1 MSRCHLWQADLGAVL
16 IRSQLHA
23 RIKNFCAVPS
33 SRIPSPLL
41 RSNDEVTALF
51 VCNSSPGC
59 NDDVSLVPHREA
71 GPRRRACLCP
81 PHACGL
87 NLTPPDLVTC
97 APLPACPE
105 QFSTSVPAMKHAQPT
120 GKPRRD
126 NLQARARLASTL
138 AHNPWIA
145 LASPHSRGCA
155 SGRRA
160 RRYPSGYPGAS
171 HSVVCAAGGS
181 PAPAQVARCPLP
193 ARLRRSSRVN
203 TA

>member
-1 MSRCHLWQADLGAVL
+1 MHGVHSSKTNQTRAEHSKRYGEKTHTVKQA
-16 IRSQLHA
+16 
-23 RIKNFCAVPS
+23 
-33 SRIPSPLL
+33 
-41 RSNDEVTALF
+41 
-51 VCNSSPGC
+51 
-59 NDDVSLVPHREA
+59 
-71 GPRRRACLCP
+71 RRACLCP

-155 SGRRA
+155 SGHRA
-160 RRYPSGYPGAS
+160 RRYPIGLSRRFPQRG
-171 HSVVCAAGGS
+171 
-181 PAPAQVARCPLP
+181 
-193 ARLRRSSRVN
+193 LRRRWFARSCSSGSLPS
-203 TA
+203 AC